1 MARRW
6 GINRKKLFAYAR
18 EGAYQAVYGEGGAFE
33 KLTNPERSE
42 EDVRDFVKKLADLDA
57 IDALIA
63 AEESGNKG
71 GGKGKK

>member
-6 GINRKKLFAYAR
+6 GINRKKLFAYAK

-33 KLTNPERSE
+33 KLTNPERTE

-71 GGKGKK
+71 KK